1 MFKSV
6 QDVIEQLGDQDYI
19 CDKKIAT
26 VVFLAQQ
33 LGKPVLIEGPA
44 GVGKTELA
52 KVVSKALGR
61 SMIRLQC
68 YEGLDEAKALYEWE
82 YSKQLLYTQIL
93 KDKVA
98 ETLAGTQTLA
108 EAAERVGAQDSVFFS
123 SRFIVPRP
131 LMQAITS
138 EKPVLLLVDEV
149 DKSDP
154 EFEAFLLEVLSDFQV
169 TIPEI
174 GTIVA
179 RSQPLVF
186 LTSNDAREMSDALKR
201 RCLHL
206 WIDYPS
212 EDLEVRILD
221 RKVPNID
228 KRLAEEVVGLMN
240 RIRALD
246 LKKTPS
252 ISETLD
258 WARAL
263 LALNAEELEDQI
275 VSDTLNVILKY
286 EGDVEKAQNELA
298 KLIKK
303 KTAEVS
309 AAQPQVARARAGCG
323 QEGHPPLSVPARAGR
338 TWSVGRS
345 ARDA

>member
-6 QDVIEQLGDQDYI
+6 DDVIQQLSDQDYI

-33 LGKPVLIEGPA
+33 LDKPVLIEGPA

-52 KVVSKALGR
+52 EVVSKALGR
-61 SMIRLQC
+61 DMIRLQC

-93 KDKVA
+93 KDKVS
-98 ETLAGTQTLA
+98 ETIADSQSLS
-108 EAAERVGAQDSVFFS
+108 EAAERVSQEDSVFFS
-123 SRFIVPRP
+123 SKFIVPRP
-131 LMQAITS
+131 LMQAISS
-138 EKPVLLLVDEV
+138 EKPALLLIDEV

-154 EFEAFLLEVLSDFQV
+154 EFEAFLLEILSDFQV

-174 GTIVA
+174 GTIKA
-179 RSQPLVF
+179 TTQPLVF

-212 EDLEVRILD
+212 EALEIEILN
-221 RKVPNID
+221 RKVPNVD
-228 KRLAEEVVGLMN
+228 KRLAEEVVQLMN
-240 RIRALD
+240 RIRDLD

-263 LALNAEELEDQI
+263 LALNADQLEDQI
-275 VSDTLNVILKY
+275 VGDTLNVILKY
-286 EGDVEKAQNELA
+286 EGDVQKAQNELS
-298 KLIKK
+298 KLIQKR
-303 KTAEVS
+303 TAEV
-309 AAQPQVARARAGCG
+309 AAEKPQR
-323 QEGHPPLSVPARAGR
+323 VPAAEATKKGILH
-338 TWSVGRS
+338 
-345 ARDA
+345 

>member
-52 KVVSKALGR
+52 KVVAKALGR
-61 SMIRLQC
+61 PLIRLQC

-138 EKPVLLLVDEV
+138 EKPTLLLVDEV

-154 EFEAFLLEVLSDFQV
+154 EFEAFLLEILSDFQV

-179 RSQPLVF
+179 KTHPLVF

-212 EDLEVRILD
+212 EELEVRILD

-228 KRLAEEVVGLMN
+228 KRLAEDVVQLMN

-263 LALNAEELEDQI
+263 LALNADELEDQI

-286 EGDVEKAQNELA
+286 EGDVEKAQNELS

-303 KTAEVS
+303 KTAEQ
-309 AAQPQVARARAGCG
+309 AAEKPQVAPEPAA
-323 QEGHPPLSVPARAGR
+323 SVKKGILH
-338 TWSVGRS
+338 
-345 ARDA
+345 